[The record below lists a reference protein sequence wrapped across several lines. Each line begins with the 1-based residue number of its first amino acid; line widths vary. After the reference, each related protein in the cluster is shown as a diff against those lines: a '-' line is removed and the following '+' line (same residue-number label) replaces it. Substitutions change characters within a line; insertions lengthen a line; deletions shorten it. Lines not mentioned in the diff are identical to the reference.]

1 MENKVLLLDDLGK
14 KYGETHVYYN
24 LKTPA
29 EAIKA
34 LLVNFQGLD
43 QWLLDSQKDGV
54 AYKIKVGEE
63 KIYKDNIDDLALPFT
78 DKNVFSIRPV
88 IQGSGRGFTRFL
100 TGALILGAGFL
111 AGGGFFGSAIAKNL
125 GAISFVKQMGFIMAL
140 GGVAEMLSPQPTL
153 PDMNQALISDNF
165 PPFSTYSPKA
175 MSSCIKSSFSRPTFI
190 SYEPILTSIII
201 SDFSL

>member
-1 MENKVLLLDDLGK
+1 MKTVKVYGQLAKYLGQSTFK
-14 KYGETHVYYN
+14 FDVI
-24 LKTPA
+24 TPA

-88 IQGSGRGFTRFL
+88 IQGSCRGFTRFL
-100 TGALILGAGFL
+100 TGALILGAGVL

-165 PPFSTYSPKA
+165 SISGLRNNATVGTAIPICYGRAYVGST
-175 MSSCIKSSFSRPTFI
+175 
-190 SYEPILTSIII
+190 II
-201 SDFSL
+201 STGLDTDEVAI

>member
-1 MENKVLLLDDLGK
+1 MKTVKVYGQLAKYLGQSTFK
-14 KYGETHVYYN
+14 FDVI
-24 LKTPA
+24 TPA

-165 PPFSTYSPKA
+165 SISGLRNNATVGTAIPICYGRAYVGST
-175 MSSCIKSSFSRPTFI
+175 
-190 SYEPILTSIII
+190 II
-201 SDFSL
+201 STGLDTDEVAI

>member
-1 MENKVLLLDDLGK
+1 MKTVKVYGQLAKYLGQSTFK
-14 KYGETHVYYN
+14 FDVI
-24 LKTPA
+24 TPA

-54 AYKIKVGEE
+54 AYKVKVGEE

-165 PPFSTYSPKA
+165 SISGLRNVSTVGTA
-175 MSSCIKSSFSRPTFI
+175 I
-190 SYEPILTSIII
+190 PICYGRAYVGSTII
-201 SDFSL
+201 STGLDTDEVAI

>member
-1 MENKVLLLDDLGK
+1 MKTVKVYGQLAKYLGQSTFK
-14 KYGETHVYYN
+14 FDVI
-24 LKTPA
+24 TPA

-54 AYKIKVGEE
+54 AYKVKVGEE
-63 KIYKDNIDDLALPFT
+63 KIYTDNIDDLALPFT

-100 TGALILGAGFL
+100 TGALIIGAGFL
-111 AGGGFFGSAIAKNL
+111 IPSTWAIGTFGGTPIMV
-125 GAISFVKQMGFIMAL
+125 GATLKKLGFIMAL

-165 PPFSTYSPKA
+165 SISGLRNNATVGTAIPICYGRAYVGST
-175 MSSCIKSSFSRPTFI
+175 
-190 SYEPILTSIII
+190 II
-201 SDFSL
+201 STGLDTDEVAI

>member
-1 MENKVLLLDDLGK
+1 MKTVKVYGQLAKYLGQSTFK
-14 KYGETHVYYN
+14 FDVI
-24 LKTPA
+24 TPA

-54 AYKIKVGEE
+54 AYKVKVGEE

-165 PPFSTYSPKA
+165 SISGLRNNATVGTAIPICYGRAFVGST
-175 MSSCIKSSFSRPTFI
+175 
-190 SYEPILTSIII
+190 II
-201 SDFSL
+201 STGLDTDEVAI

>member
-1 MENKVLLLDDLGK
+1 MKTVKVYGQLAKYLGQSTFK
-14 KYGETHVYYN
+14 FDVI
-24 LKTPA
+24 TPA

-165 PPFSTYSPKA
+165 SISGLRNVSTVGTA
-175 MSSCIKSSFSRPTFI
+175 I
-190 SYEPILTSIII
+190 PICYGRAYVGSTII
-201 SDFSL
+201 STGLDTDEVAI

>member
-1 MENKVLLLDDLGK
+1 MKTVKVYGQLAIYLGQSTFK
-14 KYGETHVYYN
+14 FDVI
-24 LKTPA
+24 TPA

-54 AYKIKVGEE
+54 AYKVKVGEE

-100 TGALILGAGFL
+100 TGALIIGAGFL
-111 AGGGFFGSAIAKNL
+111 IPSTWAIGTFGGTPIMV
-125 GAISFVKQMGFIMAL
+125 GATLKKLGFIMAL

-165 PPFSTYSPKA
+165 SISGLRNNATVGTAIPICYGRAYVGST
-175 MSSCIKSSFSRPTFI
+175 
-190 SYEPILTSIII
+190 II
-201 SDFSL
+201 STGLDTDEVAI

>member
-1 MENKVLLLDDLGK
+1 MKTVKVYGQLAKYLGQSTFK
-14 KYGETHVYYN
+14 FDVI
-24 LKTPA
+24 TPA

-34 LLVNFQGLD
+34 LLVNFKGLD

-165 PPFSTYSPKA
+165 SISGLRNVSTVGTA
-175 MSSCIKSSFSRPTFI
+175 I
-190 SYEPILTSIII
+190 PICYGRAYVGSTII
-201 SDFSL
+201 STGLDTDEVAI

>member
-1 MENKVLLLDDLGK
+1 MKTVKVYGQLAKFLGQSTFK
-14 KYGETHVYYN
+14 FDVA
-24 LKTPA
+24 TPS

-43 QWLLDSQKDGV
+43 QWLVNSQKDGI
-54 AYKIKVGEE
+54 AYKVKVGKESV
-63 KIYKDNIDDLALPFT
+63 YKENIDNLALPFT

-88 IQGSGRGFTRFL
+88 IQGSGRGFRRFL

-111 AGGGFFGSAIAKNL
+111 VPSTWAIGTFGGTPIMV
-125 GAISFVKQMGFIMAL
+125 GATLKKLGFIMAL

-165 PPFSTYSPKA
+165 SISGLRNNATVGTAIPICYGRAYVGST
-175 MSSCIKSSFSRPTFI
+175 
-190 SYEPILTSIII
+190 II
-201 SDFSL
+201 STGLDTDEVAI

>member
-1 MENKVLLLDDLGK
+1 MKTVKVYGQLAKYLGQSTFK
-14 KYGETHVYYN
+14 FDVI
-24 LKTPA
+24 TPA

-43 QWLLDSQKDGV
+43 QWLLDSQKNGV
-54 AYKIKVGEE
+54 AYKVKVGEE

-165 PPFSTYSPKA
+165 SISGLRNNATVGTAIPICYGRAYVGST
-175 MSSCIKSSFSRPTFI
+175 
-190 SYEPILTSIII
+190 II
-201 SDFSL
+201 STGLDTDEVAI

>member
-1 MENKVLLLDDLGK
+1 MKTVKVYGQLAKYLGQSTFK
-14 KYGETHVYYN
+14 FDVI
-24 LKTPA
+24 TPA

-43 QWLLDSQKDGV
+43 QWLLDSQKNGV
-54 AYKIKVGEE
+54 AYKVKVGEE

-125 GAISFVKQMGFIMAL
+125 GAISFVKQMGFIIAL

-165 PPFSTYSPKA
+165 SISGLRNNATVGTAIPICYGRAYVGST
-175 MSSCIKSSFSRPTFI
+175 
-190 SYEPILTSIII
+190 II
-201 SDFSL
+201 STGLDTDEVAI